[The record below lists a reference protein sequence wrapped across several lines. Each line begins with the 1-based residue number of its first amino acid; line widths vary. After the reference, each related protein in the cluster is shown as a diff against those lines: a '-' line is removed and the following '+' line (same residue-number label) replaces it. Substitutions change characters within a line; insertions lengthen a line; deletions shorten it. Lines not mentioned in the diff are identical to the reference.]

1 MFSILVYRNTTDFVS
16 WSWVLQPSWTCFF
29 VLIVLGRFF
38 RNSVYK
44 TMWSAKRARF
54 ISFLPIWRPFKSFPH
69 PTVLAWTS
77 TMWNRN
83 GKNRYL
89 WLNHKALVLGF
100 LLLFL
105 LFPHNRGSQILDEQL
120 FPRYWITRSRVMEKQ
135 GIHCV
140 HQFLCSKY
148 SYYHQFPTIM
158 GFLIGS
164 RNFCGLPEPVQV
176 SSSTHYA
183 SHHSW
188 CYERHKAPRSP
199 WAQWPCNLGKTRT
212 DSLWPIAFFFQKKSA
227 SALVFITI
235 WSPLSKYNEFPKG
248 LILKGW

>member
-105 LFPHNRGSQILDEQL
+105 LFPHNRGSQIQMSNY
-120 FPRYWITRSRVMEKQ
+120 FPGTGLHAVEWWKNKVFVVFINF
-135 GIHCV
+135 CV
-140 HQFLCSKY
+140 VNI
-148 SYYHQFPTIM
+148 PTIT
-158 GFLIGS
+158 
-164 RNFCGLPEPVQV
+164 N
-176 SSSTHYA
+176 
-183 SHHSW
+183 SW
-188 CYERHKAPRSP
+188 LS
-199 WAQWPCNLGKTRT
+199 W
-212 DSLWPIAFFFQKKSA
+212 
-227 SALVFITI
+227 VF
-235 WSPLSKYNEFPKG
+235 
-248 LILKGW
+248 